1 MEIQEIAIDHYGPLR
16 DVRHRP
22 RPGLQVFYGPN
33 ESGKTLLIDA
43 MLKLL
48 LGRRLKDFQNI
59 DRVDDM
65 PQGRVAMFWRGKEHI
80 FDGRT
85 LLEDVTGISASD
97 LRNIFVIRNKD
108 LQFSDQREYFSR
120 LNDQLTGMEGR
131 RLARLKESVRILGR
145 MTRASSAAQ
154 LSKSQ
159 DFDGVGDKVK
169 EAEKLAAEIR
179 EYVEQARKQ
188 QLDALENKLEASRRQ
203 LKTAEEQIQLQEQAK
218 TWDEFQQKCRLVEEY
233 SLRRQAAQELQSYTQ
248 AKFVALQEKETQ
260 SRENRK
266 RASEN
271 NDKLQQLLPELKG
284 QEAELAELQAR
295 LAPQEA
301 RTPLLDKLIQ
311 RSIAV
316 AENPPPAPATLWPI
330 ALVFLLIAALALYFA
345 GEGSLPQSLAVL
357 PYLSIAAALLF
368 LGLDLGLRLRN
379 NSFRKKH
386 ARLVQEGAEVGIMAT
401 TIQEL
406 AAAAAQEKAGIEKA
420 RALLQKRGEKIRD
433 LRRQKAHLEEEIRAA
448 SLQAAA
454 LEQEVS
460 SQLQLLAVSDLQQF
474 GQRMQEYNK
483 AEAAL
488 EELGKSLQEAFGQTP
503 GESGDWQSLLEQILP
518 PSDPGIRYSASAF
531 TRLREE
537 RNRLTEEIE
546 QLREGLQAHQAE
558 LNRFAAACLSLPLEK
573 ETGTKL
579 PGQFADIDMLDWGAS
594 VLEDFVAKVR
604 GNFET
609 ARQLMIILEELEAQE
624 QEKIA
629 DLVGADKPV
638 QEIFR
643 TITAGKYTRVLL
655 DPQLNLQVETCQGL
669 ELPASALSQGTF
681 DQLYLALRL
690 SLAQEVLAGSPGFL
704 ILDDAFL
711 CADSARLEKMLA
723 LLARLAGEG
732 WQVLYFSMDE
742 RLLQAAPAYTDN
754 AIISLAPLVAG
765 PR

>member
-1 MEIQEIAIDHYGPLR
+1 MEIREIAIDHYGPLR
-16 DVRHRP
+16 DVRQRP

-43 MLKLL
+43 VLKLL
-48 LGRRLKDFQNI
+48 LGRGLKDFQNI
-59 DRVDDM
+59 DRVAGM
-65 PQGRVAMFWRGKEHI
+65 PQGRVSMTCRGKEHI
-80 FDGRT
+80 FDGKT
-85 LLEDVTGISASD
+85 LLEDVSGISASD
-97 LRNIFVIRNKD
+97 LRNVFVIRNKD
-108 LQFSDQREYFSR
+108 LQLSDQREYFSR

-145 MTRASSAAQ
+145 MTRASSAAL

-159 DFDGVGDKVK
+159 DFDWIGEKVN
-169 EAEKLAAEIR
+169 EAERLAAEIR
-179 EYVEQARKQ
+179 EYVKQARKQ

-218 TWDEFQQKCRLVEEY
+218 TWHDYQHKCRLVEEF
-233 SLRRQAAQELQSYTQ
+233 SLRSQAAQELQPYTQ
-248 AKFVALQEKETQ
+248 AKFVELQEMEAQ

-266 RASEN
+266 RASES

-301 RTPLLDKLIQ
+301 RKGLLDKLIQ
-311 RSIAV
+311 RTSAV
-316 AENPPPAPATLWPI
+316 AENPPPAPATLWPFAI
-330 ALVFLLIAALALYFA
+330 FFLPIAALAIYFA
-345 GEGSLPQSLAVL
+345 VEGSLPQSLAAL
-357 PYLSIAAALLF
+357 PYLSMAAVLLS
-368 LGLDLGLRLRN
+368 LGLDLGLRIRSN
-379 NSFRKKH
+379 AFRKKH
-386 ARLVQEGAEVGIMAT
+386 ARLVQEGAEVGIMAK

-406 AAAAAQEKAGIEKA
+406 AAAAAREKTGIEEA
-420 RALLQKRGEKIRD
+420 RALLQQRGEKVRD
-433 LRRQKAHLEEEIRAA
+433 LQRQKADLEKDIQEAHR
-448 SLQAAA
+448 QAYA
-454 LEQEVS
+454 LEQEVN
-460 SQLQLLAVSDLQQF
+460 SQLQRLAVRDLQQF
-474 GQRMQEYNK
+474 GQRMQEYIK

-488 EELGKSLQEAFGQTP
+488 EQLRNSLEEAFGQAP
-503 GESGDWQSLLEQILP
+503 GETADWHGLLGQTP
-518 PSDPGIRYSASAF
+518 PPPDPGILYSADVLSQ
-531 TRLREE
+531 LRED

-754 AIISLAPLVAG
+754 AIISLAPLVADTS
-765 PR
+765 